1 MDRTVHRQPRVEIGR
16 SLAGEGESAEL
27 SKQKCQPWGG
37 RGPDRTRPALSLNE
51 WHCVCPDS
59 WRSEGQPSPA
69 R

>member
-1 MDRTVHRQPRVEIGR
+1 MDRTVHGSPGLR
-16 SLAGEGESAEL
+16 LAGASLRGESAEL

-51 WHCVCPDS
+51 WHCVCHDS